1 MRSLLMLLLFSSLV
15 VLQTN
20 STNAL
25 QDSNEEKMKKMIE
38 HIIKDPAMM
47 IETMTDN
54 KTIDCSKILKEF
66 REEEKKLISFTLE
79 ITYLRFKKFNYVTI
93 EKYQISDSK
102 EYHYYLFYRKDEEII
117 KFLFQTESDTI
128 LFKGISRPVE

>member
-1 MRSLLMLLLFSSLV
+1 MKIIIVLLFIINASSV
-15 VLQTN
+15 H
-20 STNAL
+20 SL
-25 QDSNEEKMKKMIE
+25 QDSSEKEMKKLIE

-66 REEEKKLISFTLE
+66 IEEEKKLISFTLE
-79 ITYLRFKKFNYVTI
+79 IAYLRFKKFNYVTI

-117 KFLFQTESDTI
+117 QFLFQTESDTI